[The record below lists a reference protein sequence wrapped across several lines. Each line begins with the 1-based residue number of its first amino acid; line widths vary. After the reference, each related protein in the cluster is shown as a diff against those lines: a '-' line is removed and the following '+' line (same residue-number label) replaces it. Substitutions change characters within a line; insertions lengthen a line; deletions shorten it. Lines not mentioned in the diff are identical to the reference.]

1 MSNTTIAKNAIFLY
15 IRTILTI
22 FISLYSSR
30 ILLQILGVEDFGLY
44 NLIGG
49 IVAIF
54 TSLRIFLSNAIQR
67 FINYERGQGNLDKVR
82 VIFNIGLYIHKWVAV
97 IFFVIC
103 EVAGLLLIGKL
114 NIDPDRLYAAYWTFQ
129 LSILTTIV
137 SILAVP
143 YDALIIAN
151 ERMDFFAMMSIA
163 EAVLKLCIIYIVSII
178 PFDRLIFYAFLF
190 FLVCVFIRCIN
201 IIYCKMSFAESRAMK
216 CHDKKLMRNM
226 ITFAGWNICGNLGYS
241 LMHEGVN
248 FILNLFGGVIVNAA
262 KGITYQILSAVNTLI
277 GNVSIAFKPQINS
290 VYGSGNHLQFYNL
303 LIYNGKI
310 LFASYI
316 IIVVPLFI
324 FVPQILHFWL
334 ESVPVYTIEFV
345 RAIMF
350 YGLIRSLHSVMNS
363 YYDSVGQMKYYQLCE
378 LCFMIINIPIAYL
391 LLSRRFPFWS
401 VFIAMGILEL
411 MNFIAIIIIAV
422 HLYKFNYKIYI
433 RGVIFPYIKMIVC
446 AAFIICV
453 IFPYAANVNNIVLVL
468 MGCAVLILVMLA
480 CSFFLI
486 FNNEERKSFMAY
498 VLQRLKRV

>member
-201 IIYCKMSFAESRAMK
+201 IIYCHFMSK
-216 CHDKKLMRNM
+216 N
-226 ITFAGWNICGNLGYS
+226 
-241 LMHEGVN
+241 
-248 FILNLFGGVIVNAA
+248 
-262 KGITYQILSAVNTLI
+262 
-277 GNVSIAFKPQINS
+277 
-290 VYGSGNHLQFYNL
+290 
-303 LIYNGKI
+303 
-310 LFASYI
+310 
-316 IIVVPLFI
+316 
-324 FVPQILHFWL
+324 
-334 ESVPVYTIEFV
+334 
-345 RAIMF
+345 
-350 YGLIRSLHSVMNS
+350 
-363 YYDSVGQMKYYQLCE
+363 KY
-378 LCFMIINIPIAYL
+378 
-391 LLSRRFPFWS
+391 
-401 VFIAMGILEL
+401 
-411 MNFIAIIIIAV
+411 
-422 HLYKFNYKIYI
+422 
-433 RGVIFPYIKMIVC
+433 
-446 AAFIICV
+446 
-453 IFPYAANVNNIVLVL
+453 
-468 MGCAVLILVMLA
+468 
-480 CSFFLI
+480 
-486 FNNEERKSFMAY
+486 
-498 VLQRLKRV
+498 